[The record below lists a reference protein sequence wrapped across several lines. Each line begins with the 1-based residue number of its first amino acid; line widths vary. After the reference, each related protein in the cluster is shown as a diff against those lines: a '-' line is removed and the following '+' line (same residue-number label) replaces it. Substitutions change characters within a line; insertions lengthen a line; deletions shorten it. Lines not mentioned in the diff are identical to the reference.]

1 MNKVR
6 MTLEEARRVCGWPE
20 RRVLRN
26 TVRALRTLGDERTPM
41 QDRRLEA
48 AEIVL
53 ANYPTL

>member
-1 MNKVR
+1 MKIK

-26 TVRALRTLGDERTPM
+26 IVRCLTPLGDERTPM

-48 AEIVL
+48 AKIVL
-53 ANYPTL
+53 ANYPKL